1 MYDLKLFRNGLEK
14 EKRGRESKE
23 KETRGWREGR
33 KVDEARWGNEPRVSL
48 GANDE
53 LESRERRRVVEVVLV
68 DEGIS
73 KQHRLQDRKQ
83 KYEVYNKKKSL
94 NNRKKKKIKKKERSR
109 DDQPKPTSN
118 ERTSLSQSPP
128 RHAFVDGACREGA
141 ADS

>member
-14 EKRGRESKE
+14 EKRERESKE

-118 ERTSLSQSPP
+118 ERTSPLSKSTL
-128 RHAFVDGACREGA
+128 ACICRRCMQRR
-141 ADS
+141 SS

>member
-83 KYEVYNKKKSL
+83 RYEVYNEKKSL
-94 NNRKKKKIKKKERSR
+94 KNRKKKNQE
-109 DDQPKPTSN
+109 
-118 ERTSLSQSPP
+118 
-128 RHAFVDGACREGA
+128 EGA
-141 ADS
+141 LEGRSTQTYLKRTHFPSLKVHPGMHL